1 MKDTGTRN
9 KLFSIGV
16 CAVLFGI
23 TYQVLKIFP
32 KVPFKSYTQMCLYMA
47 VMDDEICRNELEGNT
62 IEGRKIIFPPKR
74 ESLQYRYHLFLKMY
88 KQFSSRQLEQEI
100 KKMEKRLQ
108 ESKLYL
114 HKESEE
120 LQVEF

>member
-1 MKDTGTRN
+1 MKDIGTRN
-9 KLFSIGV
+9 QLLSIGV

-23 TYQVLKIFP
+23 TYQVLKLFP
-32 KVPFKSYTQMCLYMA
+32 KMSVKSYTQMCLYMA

-62 IEGRKIIFPPKR
+62 IEGKKIMFPPKR

-88 KQFSSRQLEQEI
+88 KQFTSRQLEQEI
-100 KKMEKRLQ
+100 EEMEKRLQ
-108 ESKLYL
+108 ESKLFL
-114 HKESEE
+114 HKEKEE